1 MADPKATP
9 IGSLPQQTQGK
20 GEEDS
25 QFIQKILNQMND
37 DNTEA
42 NQAYQQTQDNY
53 QQQQFAVNQEQQ
65 HQMNQQQQMEQQA
78 QYENMQ
84 NQQYEE
90 QYQYEEAPEPTF
102 SEKVK
107 LAIRQPILFLVLYF
121 VLCMPFVRTFV
132 VNQVARFTQNGTIQ
146 LYGSTLLLGL
156 VGGVVFYLVNRFVF

>member
-9 IGSLPQQTQGK
+9 INALPKGPQGN

-37 DNTEA
+37 DNAEA
-42 NQAYQQTQDNY
+42 DQAYQQTQDNY

-65 HQMNQQQQMEQQA
+65 HQMNQQQMEQA

-90 QYQYEEAPEPTF
+90 QYQYEEVPEPTF

-107 LAIRQPILFLVLYF
+107 SAIKQPILFLVLYF
-121 VLCMPFVRTFV
+121 ILCMPFVRTMM

-146 LYGSTLLLGL
+146 LYGSSLLIGL
-156 VGGVVFYLVNRFVF
+156 VGAVVFYLVNRFVFN